1 MTRPA
6 CGPLVG
12 TKCASRYL
20 AAGTRARAI
29 AVAVAVAVVVV
40 VAVAVAVVVVVAV
53 AVVVAIAVVV
63 SSSPPPPLAAR
74 SRSRSRAESLP
85 SANAAPT
92 SSNGF
97 VVPLPSL
104 TSAAPSNR
112 AFPTYASAVLGVG
125 TFGLGGIHGS
135 LVSSHVI
142 PRRQPRIGTIV
153 KRAGFFDASGWS

>member
-40 VAVAVAVVVVVAV
+40 VV

-104 TSAAPSNR
+104 TSATPSNR